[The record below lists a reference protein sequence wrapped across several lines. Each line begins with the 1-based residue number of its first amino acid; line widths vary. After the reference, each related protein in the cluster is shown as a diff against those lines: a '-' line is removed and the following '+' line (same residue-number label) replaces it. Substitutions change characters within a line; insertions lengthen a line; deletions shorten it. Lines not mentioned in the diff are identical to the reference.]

1 MAFLLRDLEE
11 RIQVAAIETTGLL
24 RNREAAP
31 ELRDALNHARSA
43 KVKRA
48 AIASLAMLAD
58 PADHGLFV
66 QSLVDK
72 DDSIRASAAEGLGR
86 LKDQADKPV
95 LDKAFSGEHGMGPRL
110 SVAFALV
117 SLGNLDTG
125 QFSPLKY
132 LINTLN
138 LKTYRGVALPFL
150 TELARDLTVR
160 QAIYPLLPSATKD
173 EKIQLGVVLSR
184 SGDRDS
190 LPYLEALQMDVD
202 TEVATESIR
211 SLRTLRA
218 RLP

>member
-1 MAFLLRDLEE
+1 M
-11 RIQVAAIETTGLL
+11 
-24 RNREAAP
+24 
-31 ELRDALNHARSA
+31 S
-43 KVKRA
+43 
-48 AIASLAMLAD
+48 
-58 PADHGLFV
+58 
-66 QSLVDK
+66 
-72 DDSIRASAAEGLGR
+72 
-86 LKDQADKPV
+86 
-95 LDKAFSGEHGMGPRL
+95 PRL

-117 SLGNLDTG
+117 SLGNLDAG

-138 LKTYRGVALPFL
+138 LKTYRGIALPFL
-150 TELARDLTVR
+150 TELARDLAVR

-173 EKIQLGVVLSR
+173 EKIQLGVVMAR

-202 TEVATESIR
+202 TDVATESIR